1 MALELW
7 FKTAAK
13 APAKWHALFAG
24 AGSSPCGIEYAE
36 RAVVIRKADAEPEL
50 WAGVVR
56 DTGLYTGCR
65 TCRAAVRRAG
75 R

>member
-1 MALELW
+1 MVLELW

-13 APAKWHALFAG
+13 APAKWHALAAG
-24 AGSSPCGIEYAE
+24 ADASPCGIEYAP
-36 RAVVIRKADAEPEL
+36 RAVVIRKIDAPPEL

-56 DTGLYTGCR
+56 ESLLYTGCR
-65 TCRAAVRRAG
+65 TCLAAVRRDG